1 MAQHLTQRQT
11 LRVTL
16 RQLEYLIAVG
26 EAGSV
31 AAAASRVG
39 VSSPSISV
47 AIAQIEAELG
57 LVLFL
62 RRHAQGLSLTQAGR
76 QVMDQARIVLAEA
89 ARMTEIA
96 GEISGQVRGTLRVG
110 CLLTFA
116 QVLLPQLR
124 RSFVSLYPEVSFA
137 QSEGHQDALFEGLR
151 AARFDLALTYDLNIP
166 PDLRFDPM
174 ASLPPYALFPADHPL
189 AGRGHV
195 TPADLAPFAMV
206 LLDLPH
212 SADYFLS
219 AFADAGLRPVIAE
232 RTSDIQVMR
241 GLVANGFGYSIA
253 NIRSVTDRAPDGR
266 ALFHVPLQGLRPLWL
281 GLLQAD
287 GAGQVQTVRAF
298 SAHLRDRL
306 AGGLP
311 GLIADQP
318 PSERKRGNISAKSSA

>member
-1 MAQHLTQRQT
+1 MA
-11 LRVTL
+11 LRLTL

-89 ARMTEIA
+89 ARMSEIA
-96 GEISGQVRGTLRVG
+96 GEIGGQVRGTLRVG

-124 RSFVSLYPEVSFA
+124 RSFVTLYPDVGFE
-137 QSEGHQDALFEGLR
+137 QSEENQDALFEGLR

-166 PDLRFDPM
+166 PDLRFDAM
-174 ASLPPYALFPADHPL
+174 ASLPPYALFPAEHPL
-189 AGRGHV
+189 SGRASV

-212 SADYFLS
+212 SADYFMS
-219 AFADAGLRPVIAE
+219 AFSGAGLKPVIAE
-232 RTSDIQVMR
+232 RTRDIQVMR

-253 NIRSVTDRAPDGR
+253 NIRSLTDRAPDGG
-266 ALFHVPLQGLRPLWL
+266 ALCHVPLHGLRPLKL

-298 SAHLRDRL
+298 SSHLRDRL
-306 AGGLP
+306 AEGLP
-311 GLIADQP
+311 GLAADQP
-318 PSERKRGNISAKSSA
+318 PSEPNRGNISAKSSA